1 MSLMFPV
8 LRAPKHLPRF
18 GGSVVRSYQTYWSVK
33 VSSVNFALTD
43 SKRFAWEFAGSEPF
57 PTCTVILAFT
67 VLSVARATDA
77 SRLSTTTISLCTRV
91 RGRLILSSSMILG
104 ASLLGYDNPVLGA

>member
-1 MSLMFPV
+1 MFPV

-77 SRLSTTTISLCTRV
+77 SR
-91 RGRLILSSSMILG
+91 
-104 ASLLGYDNPVLGA
+104 